1 MSHAQSDL
9 TSFSCVSSWPLT
21 SKLDMRFFFSFHFVR
36 PSELLSFAV
45 IDFSASGRAKDY
57 LNVLFKVMQSHGM
70 HLPNNVNLSRA
81 LETVYFSTRE
91 CREPCYTDSPD
102 GVSRLFSQRYVSKLL
117 LFISLHGHSS
127 VFSAGIH
134 CFQGFP
140 RESEELLL
148 F

>member
-1 MSHAQSDL
+1 MSHAQSDYFIFL
-9 TSFSCVSSWPLT
+9 CVQLAAYI
-21 SKLDMRFFFSFHFVR
+21 KLNMRFFFPFHFVR

-45 IDFSASGRAKDY
+45 IDFSTSGRAKEY

-70 HLPNNVNLSRA
+70 PLPSNVNLSRA
-81 LETVYFSTRE
+81 LETVYFSIQE

-102 GVSRLFSQRYVSKLL
+102 GVSLIFSQPCESKVL
-117 LFISLHGHSS
+117 LFISLHGHLS

>member
-1 MSHAQSDL
+1 
-9 TSFSCVSSWPLT
+9 
-21 SKLDMRFFFSFHFVR
+21 MRFFFSFHFVR

-81 LETVYFSTRE
+81 L
-91 CREPCYTDSPD
+91 
-102 GVSRLFSQRYVSKLL
+102 G
-117 LFISLHGHSS
+117 
-127 VFSAGIH
+127 
-134 CFQGFP
+134 FQGFP